1 MLSWFKPRKTV
12 VKTQH
17 LHFDD
22 LIVEVVRKPIKNL
35 RLTVHRSTGKVRL
48 SVPLRISMTD
58 IRQFLTERR
67 DWIRHHQTTQRPA
80 PLHYVT
86 GETHYFQGCGYRLN
100 VIEQSG
106 AQGVAQQ
113 TDSLDLHVRPASD
126 ADQRAAV
133 LSAWYRAQLQAQ
145 LPALIAHWQPIM
157 GVKVAEWRIKKMKTK
172 WGTCNT
178 RVGRIW
184 LNLALIK
191 HAPQCLEYVVVHEM
205 THLLEP
211 SHNARFKA
219 LMDQFMPQWRKY
231 KQALNSCGN
240 LPDHLER

>member
-1 MLSWFKPRKTV
+1 MFAWLTRRKTPF
-12 VKTQH
+12 KTHH
-17 LHFDD
+17 LQLDK
-22 LIVEVVRKPIKNL
+22 LTVEVVHKPIKSL

-48 SVPLRISMTD
+48 SVPLRISMTE

-67 DWIRHHQTTQRPA
+67 DWIRHHQTAQRPT

-86 GETHYFQGCGYRLN
+86 GETHYFQGRGYRLN
-100 VIEQSG
+100 VIEHNG
-106 AQGVAQQ
+106 AQGVVQQ
-113 TDSLDLHVRPASD
+113 VDSLDLCVRPASD

-157 GVKVAEWRIKKMKTK
+157 GVQVAEWRIKKMQTK

-178 RVGRIW
+178 RAHRIW
-184 LNLALIK
+184 LNLELAK
-191 HAPQCLEYVVVHEM
+191 HPPICLEYVVVHEM

-211 SHNARFKA
+211 SHNARFKT
-219 LMDQFMPQWRKY
+219 LMDQFMPQWRERK
-231 KQALNSCGN
+231 KALNSVYPN
-240 LPDHLER
+240 